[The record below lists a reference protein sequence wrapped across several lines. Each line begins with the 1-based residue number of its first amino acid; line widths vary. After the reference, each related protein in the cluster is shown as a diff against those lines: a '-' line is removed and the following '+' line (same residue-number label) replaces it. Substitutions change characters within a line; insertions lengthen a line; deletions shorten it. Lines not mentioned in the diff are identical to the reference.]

1 MARKGSTLLMWRLDR
16 ETREFNMWA
25 SLTFQFYE
33 PLVLFYSAFTAMKSQ
48 DHTKFPDILQDKYHK
63 RDRSE
68 EKEEFSGEI
77 KDDNFLHALRIY
89 RDKDSGCIRLEARP
103 RRGAYIATPIW
114 TAFVTKPMMK
124 KSWIKVIT
132 TKTLQLN
139 ELHPYVFCPN
149 YSPPMSKSG
158 KFRLQFTTAKGMY
171 FSNGLGSI

>member
-1 MARKGSTLLMWRLDR
+1 
-16 ETREFNMWA
+16 MWA

-33 PLVLFYSAFTAMKSQ
+33 PLVLFYSAFTALKCQ
-48 DHTKFPDILQDKYHK
+48 DHAKFPDMLQDIYHK

-68 EKEEFSGEI
+68 EMEEFSGEI

-103 RRGAYIATPIW
+103 RRGSFITIPIW
-114 TAFVTKPMMK
+114 TAFITKPMTK
-124 KSWIKVIT
+124 KAWIKVIS

-149 YSPPMSKSG
+149 YTPPTSKSG
-158 KFRLQFTTAKGMY
+158 KFRLQFTTSKGKEHTSMLE
-171 FSNGLGSI
+171 SSTANI